1 MQGTE
6 SCPHTRRFGV
16 FEVDLRAAELRKRG
30 VRIKLQ
36 EQPFRI
42 LSLLLEYPGE
52 VVTREELRQKLWSAH
67 TFVDFDRSLNKAMT
81 KLRSALADSP
91 ENPRYV
97 ETIPRHGYRF
107 LAPVQT
113 DQRNPR
119 QKGESG
125 AQDLRSSGSSVPSV
139 DGAAAARMTI
149 VGQNAE
155 SDIAAS
161 GITANAA
168 GASVLE
174 FETVWHRL
182 GARPL
187 YLIAC
192 AAALVMVA
200 AYAYSRLQ
208 QSVVL
213 GGSPSTVS
221 PRRSVAVLGF
231 KNLSGDPQQAWLST
245 AFSDWLMT
253 ELSAGEQ
260 LRAIPAESVARMKM
274 ELALPDVD
282 SLGGESL
289 ARIRKNLGTDF
300 VVVGAYATV
309 GGKPDG
315 QLRLDLRL
323 QDTRSGET
331 TDALS
336 ETGTESQLLDL
347 ISRAG
352 KSLRTKLGVRAVT
365 VEEAAE
371 VAIALP
377 SKSDTAK
384 LYSQGLTKLRVFDA
398 LAARDLLLK
407 AVANEPDYALSHS
420 ELASAWAQLGYDE
433 NAKKEAKKAF
443 ELSSNLS
450 RAERLLVEG
459 RYRELSLEWGRAIE
473 IYRAL
478 VDFFP
483 DNLDYGLALAQ
494 AQIGANQWK
503 QALDTIAALRT
514 LPPPLRDN
522 PQIDLVENDAARALG
537 DYKRAEIALARAADT
552 AQTAGALLLLAKARR
567 EQAWLYENSGRQDQ
581 VEGAI
586 REAKQLYLA
595 ANDRRGVAQSAT
607 LEGIALERQGDY
619 GGAKKKYEESLA
631 IYRETANRLS
641 VSNEYDNLG
650 DVALYLGD
658 LTAAHRNYAAALAI
672 YREMGDQNGVALVTL
687 GLGDVLLAEGK
698 HSEAKDKYSEAL
710 EICRKL
716 GNRSREA
723 SALSSLAKAQR
734 IEGNVPE
741 AKKNATQAIAKF
753 EEVGDKIEL
762 THVRLQMAEMALDEG
777 KNTQSASAA
786 RLAETV
792 FEEAKAGRYAA
803 DAKLILARA
812 LVAQGKLNDARK
824 HLEQVMAVAKT
835 SHNAQLELAGSIL
848 WAEVQSASGKPA
860 DLIEASERLN
870 RLLAEANT
878 TAFKE
883 LALEA
888 TLALGEIEVRTGKLP
903 TGRARLEALK
913 KQSDVDGVLLISLKA
928 NAALQSVHR
937 AAN

>member
-113 DQRNPR
+113 DQQNWR
-119 QKGESG
+119 QNGESG
-125 AQDLRSSGSSVPSV
+125 AQDLRSSGISVPSV

-149 VGQNAE
+149 VGQNAKR
-155 SDIAAS
+155 DIAAS

-168 GASVLE
+168 GASALE
-174 FETVWHRL
+174 FEAVWHRL
-182 GARPL
+182 RARLL

-200 AYAYSRLQ
+200 AYAYPRLH

-213 GGSPSTVS
+213 GGSPSTVN

-231 KNLSGDPQQAWLST
+231 KNLSGEAREAWLST

-253 ELSAGEQ
+253 ELTAGEQ

-282 SLGGESL
+282 SLSRESL

-309 GGKPDG
+309 GGKSDG

-352 KSLRTKLGVRAVT
+352 ERLRTKLGVRAVT
-365 VEEAAE
+365 IAEAAE
-371 VAIALP
+371 VAVALP

-407 AVANEPDYALSHS
+407 AVATEPDYALSHS

-443 ELSSNLS
+443 DLSSNLS

-459 RYRELSLEWGRAIE
+459 RYREMSLEWGRAIE

-483 DNLDYGLALAQ
+483 DNLDYGLALAK

-537 DYKRAEIALARAADT
+537 DYKRAEIALARAAET
-552 AQTAGALLLLAKARR
+552 AQTAGASLLLAKARR

-581 VEGAI
+581 VEGAV

-595 ANDRRGVAQSAT
+595 ANDRRGVAQAAT

-619 GGAKKKYEESLA
+619 WGAKKKYEESLA
-631 IYRETANRLS
+631 IYRETGNRLS

-658 LTAAHRNYAAALAI
+658 LTAARRNYAAALAI

-716 GNRSREA
+716 GNQSREA

-734 IEGNVPE
+734 IEGNAPE
-741 AKKNATQAIAKF
+741 AKKNTTQAIAKF

-777 KNTQSASAA
+777 KNTQAAIAA
-786 RLAETV
+786 RGAETI

-803 DAKLILARA
+803 EAKLILARA
-812 LVAQGKLNDARK
+812 LLAQGQLDDARK
-824 HLEQVMAVAKT
+824 ALEQVMAIAKT
-835 SHNAQLELAGSIL
+835 SHNSQLELAGSIMQ
-848 WAEVQSASGKPA
+848 AVAQSASGKPA
-860 DLIEASERLN
+860 DLSEASERLN
-870 RLLAEANT
+870 RLIAEANT
-878 TAFKE
+878 AAFRE

-888 TLALGEIEVRTGKLP
+888 SLALGEIELRMGKLP

-913 KQSDVDGVLLISLKA
+913 KQSDDDGDLLVSLKA
-928 NAALQSVHR
+928 SKALRSIHQ

>member
-1 MQGTE
+1 MQATK
-6 SCPHTRRFGV
+6 SRAQTRVFGV
-16 FEVDLRAAELRKRG
+16 FELDIRAAELRKRG

-36 EQPFRI
+36 EQPFQI
-42 LSLLLEYPGE
+42 LCLLSEHSGE
-52 VVTREELRQKLWSAH
+52 VVTREELRQKLWPAH

-81 KLRSALADSP
+81 KLRSALGDSA
-91 ENPRYV
+91 ESPRYV

-107 LAPVQT
+107 LAPVFDHLEGTGAATLPASPT
-113 DQRNPR
+113 DAGHPRMAPGREEKPGHLQRFLALLDWR
-119 QKGESG
+119 TRAGRRRSVVLAAAFAFVILAMFTYTRIQ
-125 AQDLRSSGSSVPSV
+125 ASSGSAGP
-139 DGAAAARMTI
+139 
-149 VGQNAE
+149 
-155 SDIAAS
+155 
-161 GITANAA
+161 AN
-168 GASVLE
+168 
-174 FETVWHRL
+174 
-182 GARPL
+182 
-187 YLIAC
+187 
-192 AAALVMVA
+192 
-200 AYAYSRLQ
+200 
-208 QSVVL
+208 
-213 GGSPSTVS
+213 GGNL
-221 PRRSVAVLGF
+221 RQSVAVLGF
-231 KNLSGDPQQAWLST
+231 KNLSGDAQEAWLST
-245 AFSDWLMT
+245 ALSDWLMT
-253 ELSAGEQ
+253 ELAAGEHV
-260 LRAIPAESVARMKM
+260 RAIPAESVARMKM
-274 ELALPDVD
+274 ELALPDLD
-282 SLGGESL
+282 SLSRESL
-289 ARIRKNLGTDF
+289 TRIRKNLGTDF
-300 VVVGAYATV
+300 VVVGSYATV
-309 GGKPDG
+309 GGKSDG

-352 KSLRTKLGVRAVT
+352 ERLRTKLGVRAVT
-365 VEEAAE
+365 ISEAAE
-371 VAIALP
+371 VAVALP

-407 AVANEPDYALSHS
+407 AVATEPDYALSHS

-443 ELSSNLS
+443 DLSSNLS

-537 DYKRAEIALARAADT
+537 DYKRAEIALARAAET
-552 AQTAGALLLLAKARR
+552 AQTAGASLLLAKARR

-581 VEGAI
+581 VEGAV

-595 ANDRRGVAQSAT
+595 ANDRRGVAQAAT

-619 GGAKKKYEESLA
+619 WGAKKKYEESLA
-631 IYRETANRLS
+631 IYRETGNRLS
-641 VSNEYDNLG
+641 VSNEYDDLG
-650 DVALYLGD
+650 DVALHLGD
-658 LTAAHRNYAAALAI
+658 LAAARRNYAEALAI

-716 GNRSREA
+716 GNQSREA

-812 LVAQGKLNDARK
+812 LMAQGKLNDARK
-824 HLEQVMAVAKT
+824 PLEQVLAVAKT
-835 SHNAQLELAGSIL
+835 SHNSQLELAGSIMQ
-848 WAEVQSASGKPA
+848 AVAQSASGKPA
-860 DLIEASERLN
+860 DLSEASERLN
-870 RLLAEANT
+870 R
-878 TAFKE
+878 
-883 LALEA
+883 
-888 TLALGEIEVRTGKLP
+888 
-903 TGRARLEALK
+903 
-913 KQSDVDGVLLISLKA
+913 
-928 NAALQSVHR
+928 
-937 AAN
+937 

>member
-113 DQRNPR
+113 DQQNWR
-119 QKGESG
+119 QNGESG
-125 AQDLRSSGSSVPSV
+125 AQDLRSSGISVPSV

-149 VGQNAE
+149 VGQNAKR
-155 SDIAAS
+155 DIAAS

-168 GASVLE
+168 GASALE
-174 FETVWHRL
+174 FEAVWHRL
-182 GARPL
+182 RARPL

-200 AYAYSRLQ
+200 AYAYSRLH

-586 REAKQLYLA
+586 WEAKQLYLA

-631 IYRETANRLS
+631 IYRETGNRLS

-716 GNRSREA
+716 GNQSREA

-734 IEGNVPE
+734 IEGNAPE
-741 AKKNATQAIAKF
+741 AKKNTTQAIAKF

-812 LVAQGKLNDARK
+812 LMAQGKLNDARK
-824 HLEQVMAVAKT
+824 PLEQVLAVAKT

-888 TLALGEIEVRTGKLP
+888 SLALGEIEVRTGKLP

>member
-113 DQRNPR
+113 DQQNPR
-119 QKGESG
+119 QNGESG
-125 AQDLRSSGSSVPSV
+125 AQDLRSSGISVPSV
-139 DGAAAARMTI
+139 DGSAAARMTS

-155 SDIAAS
+155 RDIAAS

-168 GASVLE
+168 RASVLE
-174 FETVWHRL
+174 FEAVWHRL

-200 AYAYSRLQ
+200 AYAYARLH
-208 QSVVL
+208 QSAVL

-282 SLGGESL
+282 SLSGESL

-309 GGKPDG
+309 GGRPDG

-336 ETGTESQLLDL
+336 EAGTESQLLDL

-567 EQAWLYENSGRQDQ
+567 EQAWLYENSGRQNQ

-586 REAKQLYLA
+586 REAKQLYVA

-607 LEGIALERQGDY
+607 LEGIGLERQGDY

-631 IYRETANRLS
+631 IYRETGNRLS

-672 YREMGDQNGVALVTL
+672 YREMGDENGVALVTL

-734 IEGNVPE
+734 IEGNAPE
-741 AKKNATQAIAKF
+741 AKKNAAQAIAKF

-812 LVAQGKLNDARK
+812 LVAQGKLKDARK
-824 HLEQVMAVAKT
+824 HLEQVIAVAKT

-848 WAEVQSASGKPA
+848 WAEIQSASGRPA

-870 RLLAEANT
+870 RLSAEANSA
-878 TAFKE
+878 AFKE

-888 TLALGEIEVRTGKLP
+888 SLALGKIEVRTGKLP

-913 KQSDVDGVLLISLKA
+913 KQSDVAGVLLISLKA